1 MPYTLPE
8 KMYYK
13 IGEISKALSLNPSV
27 LRFWE
32 TEFCQLKPRKS
43 PSGQRLY
50 SKDDL
55 NLLLSIRKLLYND
68 KLTIEGARRVIA
80 GMVQSSSAQHE
91 KRGALPEEF
100 FSILKDIREELK
112 VCSEILKVN
121 R

>member
-1 MPYTLPE
+1 MALPLPD
-8 KMYYK
+8 KLYYK

-32 TEFCQLKPRKS
+32 TEFSQLKPRKS
-43 PSGQRLY
+43 SAGQRLY

-55 NLLLSIRKLLYND
+55 NLLLIIRKLLYTD

-80 GMVQSSSAQHE
+80 GL
-91 KRGALPEEF
+91 LPPPPEQRHNEAPSEEF
-100 FSILKDIREELK
+100 VSLLREIREELK
-112 VCSEILKVN
+112 FCRKLLS